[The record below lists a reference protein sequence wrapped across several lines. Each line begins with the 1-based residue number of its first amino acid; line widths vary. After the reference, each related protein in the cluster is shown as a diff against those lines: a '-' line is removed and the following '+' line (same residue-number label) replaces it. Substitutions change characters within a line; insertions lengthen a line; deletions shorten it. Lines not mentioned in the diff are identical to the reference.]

1 METPQK
7 SKNIPLESLILQ
19 ELYKQNLAETI
30 LTESAEFLSGALNYC
45 ITELL
50 DISAERSML
59 KGSNLICSSHIK
71 KAIDEDF
78 EFAKLLQNT
87 IIYGTYKKH
96 LDEIEY
102 TPSNN

>member
-7 SKNIPLESLILQ
+7 NRKISLESLILQ

-30 LTESAEFLSGALNYC
+30 LTESAEFMSGALNYC

-50 DISAERSML
+50 DISVERSKL

-71 KAIDEDF
+71 KAIEEDF

-87 IIYGTYKKH
+87 VIYGAYNKH
-96 LDEIEY
+96 LDEKEHI
-102 TPSNN
+102 SKNN